1 MERNVNGPGAA
12 ATFNAVHSKLIFD
25 VDIFNQTFT
34 VDVTEDDTEEAQ
46 MDFHASITVSPAN
59 DEGRCTI
66 SDGSVQFAVE
76 ASDDTIRLQPRLRHK
91 VSNVNLASHPPACTM
106 FSSLSAAKARL
117 VWLMGRVNSAP
128 SSLSIRCRL
137 LRAPLA
143 VGPHFKSVAKALDAA
158 EQGGGSVVMERGEA
172 GLFSMLQTSRKP
184 SSLALKLSCAASHAQ

>member
-1 MERNVNGPGAA
+1 MLVPVLPTLIQESGNVTFVVSRATALTKGTVERNVNGPGAA
-12 ATFNAVHSKLIFD
+12 ATFIAVHSKLIFD
-25 VDIFNQTFT
+25 VDTFNQTFT

-128 SSLSIRCRL
+128 SSFRF
-137 LRAPLA
+137 A
-143 VGPHFKSVAKALDAA
+143 VGYRGLLWCLDHTSSQWPRLWTRQNRAA
-158 EQGGGSVVMERGEA
+158 
-172 GLFSMLQTSRKP
+172 
-184 SSLALKLSCAASHAQ
+184 AAS